1 MITLYST
8 LAPVYHEM
16 YQHIFD
22 YDKEFR
28 FYDSV
33 LKENHCKK
41 IIEVGCG
48 TGLLAKRLIA
58 AGYDYLGVDL
68 YPEMIEIA
76 KRETGSD
83 RFMQG
88 DMRDLTIDDTFD
100 CALITG
106 RSIAYA
112 TNNKEILSTF
122 RGINGILR
130 QQGLLVFDAFDAAR
144 IFGNFTEKSEQVVIA
159 GNRKIT
165 RKNSLSKNLKTGWT
179 WDFIA
184 KYIIEENGK
193 ISEHDDSSTL
203 RAFTKDE
210 IRLFLN
216 LTGFEIRE
224 ITGDNPMMI
233 IARKS

>member
-1 MITLYST
+1 MYKLYTT

-33 LKENHCKK
+33 LIENHCKK

-68 YPEMIEIA
+68 FPEMIEIA
-76 KRETGSD
+76 KKETGSE
-83 RFMQG
+83 RFVQG
-88 DMRDLTIDDTFD
+88 DMRNLRIDEAFD

-106 RSIAYA
+106 RSIAYVTENA
-112 TNNKEILSTF
+112 GILSAF
-122 RGINGILR
+122 SGISRILTAK
-130 QQGLLVFDAFDAAR
+130 GVLVFDAFDASR
-144 IFGNFTEKSEQVVIA
+144 IFGDFREETEQVVET
-159 GNRKIT
+159 GTRKIT
-165 RKNSLSKNLKTGWT
+165 RKNFLKKNLSTGWT
-179 WDFIA
+179 WDFNA
-184 KYIIEENGK
+184 KYIFEENGK
-193 ISEHDDSSTL
+193 RMEYDDSSTL

-233 IARKS
+233 LARKS